1 MKALFLQYVK
11 CSTCVKAKKWLEANS
26 IAYEDRPIV
35 EQPPTVEELKQWVAK
50 SGLPLKKFFNTSG
63 LVYKSLNL
71 KDKLPSMTEEEQY
84 AVLASDG
91 KLVKRPI
98 VVRGDLVLVG
108 FNEEQWKQLK
118 D

>member
-1 MKALFLQYVK
+1 M
-11 CSTCVKAKKWLEANS
+11 
-26 IAYEDRPIV
+26 
-35 EQPPTVEELKQWVAK
+35 EELKQWVAK